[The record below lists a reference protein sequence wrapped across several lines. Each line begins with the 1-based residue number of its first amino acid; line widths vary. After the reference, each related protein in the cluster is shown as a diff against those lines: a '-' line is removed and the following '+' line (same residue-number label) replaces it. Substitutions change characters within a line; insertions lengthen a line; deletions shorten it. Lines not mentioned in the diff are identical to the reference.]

1 MVYSIPSYMCYELVC
16 MFTQKKKKNWFVF
29 IKKFIVST
37 YYKIE
42 IDQILS

>member
-1 MVYSIPSYMCYELVC
+1 MCYELVC
-16 MFTQKKKKNWFVF
+16 IFTQKKKKKNWFVF

-37 YYKIE
+37 HYKIE